1 MVPKKELKTPPPD
14 KCLPIYGIGT
24 KSLTEYV
31 TSEKDLIRKIN
42 RIPNY
47 DFLLDV
53 LGTGKKDNI
62 KSEKSITMDGLQE
75 EIDDFFD
82 FEVINQDEVKK

>member
-1 MVPKKELKTPPPD
+1 MVPKKELKTPPAGL
-14 KCLPIYGIGT
+14 CLPIYGIGT

-53 LGTGKKDNI
+53 LG
-62 KSEKSITMDGLQE
+62 
-75 EIDDFFD
+75 
-82 FEVINQDEVKK
+82 